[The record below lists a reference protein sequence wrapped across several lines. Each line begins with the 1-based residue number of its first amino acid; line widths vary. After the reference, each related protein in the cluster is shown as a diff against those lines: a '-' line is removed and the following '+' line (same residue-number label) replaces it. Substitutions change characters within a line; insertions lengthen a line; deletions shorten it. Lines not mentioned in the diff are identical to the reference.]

1 MPTDETALPIT
12 IGQGLYTA
20 ELSSSIPEGYCA
32 RCRNFLAVGDSV
44 ENRFGMR
51 QTTVDWNQISA
62 TTFEDHI
69 RLYKMF
75 DGDATKPVLAWPQSG
90 TGQINFLRSI
100 GKFTGVAPTG
110 DGYMLATTADA
121 KVYSVTSYRDRGY
134 FSTNVGIKN
143 ITAWN
148 WTADTITAASVTT
161 AITDAKGLISFKDR
175 LWCFKG
181 NLLYYTD
188 IAALGGYPE
197 TWAPATQAIPI
208 DGQSGTSTIRQ
219 ILTVSNRMVILT
231 DTGIFTLV
239 VMGAPGSWILRSLD
253 ARSSVNSEQA
263 AFESAGLIYYAD
275 NRGVWSTDG
284 LITAKISGTIEDAF
298 FQTTFALRTKLNY
311 LDDGMILS
319 ITGYDKT
326 AALIQCNSTASRV
339 FYSKL
344 DNIAWSEWN
353 IDSTD
358 ATVSDFLTYRL
369 TEIFGTSDAV
379 YTQLSD
385 TPMHY
390 MLVVT
395 SKSITATPA
404 PIQLQMVVYDSS
416 QDSLRVP
423 LTAGTSELRTDEII
437 LSLKTR
443 YIDGDMK
450 YKDKL
455 CKMAYL
461 ETFSS
466 AADHKLTS
474 YWSLDNGSVTLGF
487 DIDEPVVGE
496 GTSLVKIPAD
506 FMFRKT
512 ALNVDA
518 KMQNEDHRVKIKDA
532 TLMLH
537 LKANEPNEVR

>member
-1 MPTDETALPIT
+1 MASTETALPIT

-32 RCRNFLAVGDSV
+32 RCKNFLAVGDSI

-51 QTTVDWNQISA
+51 QTSVDWNSISA
-62 TTFEDHI
+62 TTIEDHI

-75 DGDATKPVLAWPQSG
+75 DGDTTKPVLAWPQIGS
-90 TGQINFLRSI
+90 GQINFLRSI
-100 GKFTGVAPTG
+100 NKFSGVAPTG
-110 DGYMLATTADA
+110 DGYMLATSGDNQVFSLA
-121 KVYSVTSYRDRGY
+121 SYRDRGY
-134 FSTNVGIKN
+134 FTSDLGIRK

-148 WTADTITAASVTT
+148 WTADTITTASVTT
-161 AITDAKGLISFKDR
+161 AITSAKGLLSFKDR
-175 LWCFKG
+175 LWCFKS
-181 NLLYYTD
+181 NTLYFTD
-188 IAALGGYPE
+188 IAAIGGYPE
-197 TWAPATQAIPI
+197 TWAPATNAIII

-239 VMGAPGSWILRSLD
+239 VMGSPGSWILRSLD

-263 AFESAGLIYYAD
+263 AFEAAGLIYYAD

-298 FQTTFALRTKLNY
+298 FQTSYALKTKLNY

-319 ITGYDKT
+319 IAAYDKT
-326 AALIQCNSTASRV
+326 AALIQCNAPASRV

-358 ATVSDFLTYRL
+358 ATDSDFVDYRIV
-369 TEIFGTSDAV
+369 EIFGTSDSV
-379 YTQLSD
+379 YTQLTD

-395 SKSITATPA
+395 SKSTTAVPA
-404 PIQLQMVVYDSS
+404 SIQIQMVVYDSS

-423 LTAGTSELRTDEII
+423 LSSSTSELRTDEII

-443 YIDGDMK
+443 YIDADMK
-450 YKDKL
+450 YKNKQV
-455 CKMAYL
+455 KMAYL

-466 AADHKLTS
+466 AANHILTS
-474 YWSLDNGSVTLGF
+474 YWSLDNGTLTLGF
-487 DIDEPVVGE
+487 DINEPVVGE
-496 GTSLVKIPAD
+496 GTSLLKIPAD
-506 FMFRKT
+506 FMFRKA
-512 ALNVDA
+512 ALNIDA
-518 KMQNEDHRVKIKDA
+518 KMQGEDHRVKIKDA
-532 TLMLH
+532 TLLIH
-537 LKANEPNEVR
+537 LKANEPEEVR